1 MHDAIVHTNCT
12 GHQEVATRR
21 FYGLRASGSLEAS
34 TDTFKKL
41 KVKTSRV
48 SAPPFRF
55 VGALR
60 ENTWKA
66 QHDQPLS
73 LERVYRL
80 INLEIK
86 RSMCSELHTPLI
98 FMRYKITSKI
108 L

>member
-12 GHQEVATRR
+12 GHQEVIARR
-21 FYGLRASGSLEAS
+21 FYGLRASGSLVAS

-41 KVKTSRV
+41 KVKTSRG

-55 VGALR
+55 VGASR
-60 ENTWKA
+60 GNTWEA
-66 QHDQPLS
+66 QHGRPLS

-86 RSMCSELHTPLI
+86 RSICSELHAPLI
-98 FMRYKITSKI
+98 FMRYKIIS
-108 L
+108 